1 MCVRQLRRAG
11 ETLRIN
17 VRLIEIFV
25 SNNGFVIHPHLRTDS
40 AVSII
45 KASLAKRLT

>member
-1 MCVRQLRRAG
+1 MQAKLYAF
-11 ETLRIN
+11 TA
-17 VRLIEIFV
+17 RLIEIFV
-25 SNNGFVIHPHLRTDS
+25 SNDGFMNHPRPRTDS